1 MSLASVSRG
10 HAVVAAA
17 ICLALTS
24 VAWADEAGRSGAGV
38 TSAANAGTQAT
49 GPLLVCVE
57 GEAEG
62 FDKASLQESLAREL
76 GRQVT
81 LTDDAA
87 AAAVRVHLTGAA
99 HAEVRFTTASGE
111 QLSRTVDLP
120 PDRKRA
126 VQVVSWLTVNLVR
139 DEATELLDQL
149 RARRKGEAEAR
160 AVEQAAADKALADK
174 VAADKVAADKAAADK
189 AAAEATP
196 QPAAPE
202 SEPGPPN
209 DGLLRDSLHS
219 FDAALITPF
228 SLIPDSPK
236 RELRLQFA
244 LAYGDS
250 GGIDGLTASLGA
262 LRVRQNLLGIALG
275 AGAVF
280 VGGNARGVI
289 AAIGYAQLDNNLE
302 GVLFGT
308 GGAMQRGGRAKG
320 VVASAGGALAND
332 VEGALLG
339 AGFATSKSLRG
350 IGMSAGAT
358 IIRGPSEGVLIG
370 AGVNWSA
377 AHRGI
382 EVSAGVNT
390 ARDLLGVAVA
400 PINVHRRV
408 KGLQLGIINVAEEVD
423 AAIGIISVVKNG
435 RVQPLL
441 WTSVD
446 GSAHLAIKSVAGL
459 AFTQLGAGVDLA
471 SEKLSYDG
479 GIGLHLVLGKG
490 FFLEPGVHY
499 TALLATGDSSSAPDQ
514 QRLTYLAELGWR
526 AGEKL
531 DLLVGAGARHT
542 VIGGSASAFSPEA
555 RVGIGFF

>member
-17 ICLALTS
+17 VCLALTS
-24 VAWADEAGRSGAGV
+24 MAWADEAGS
-38 TSAANAGTQAT
+38 NAGSVTGPPIASTQPT
-49 GPLLVCVE
+49 GPLLVFVE
-57 GEAEG
+57 GQAEG

-76 GRQVT
+76 GREVT
-81 LTDDAA
+81 LIDDAA
-87 AAAVRVHLTGAA
+87 AAAVRVHLAGA
-99 HAEVRFTTASGE
+99 HAEVQFTSASGE
-111 QLSRTVDLP
+111 QLSRSVDLP

-139 DEATELLDQL
+139 DEATELLDEL

-160 AVEQAAADKALADK
+160 AAEQAAADKALADK
-174 VAADKVAADKAAADK
+174 AAADKAAADK
-189 AAAEATP
+189 AAAEAARPKLT
-196 QPAAPE
+196 AT
-202 SEPGPPN
+202 SEPKRPN
-209 DGLLRDSLHS
+209 DGLLRDPLHS
-219 FDAALITPF
+219 FDATLVTPF
-228 SLIPDSPK
+228 SLVPDSPK
-236 RELRLQFA
+236 RELRLQLA

-250 GGIDGLTASLGA
+250 GGLDGLAASLGA
-262 LRVRQNLLGIALG
+262 LRVRQDLLGIAVG
-275 AGAVF
+275 VGAVF

-289 AAIGYAQLDNNLE
+289 ATVGYAQLDNDLE
-302 GVLFGT
+302 GILLGT
-308 GGAMQRGGRAKG
+308 GGALQRGGRAKG

-339 AGFATSKSLRG
+339 GGFATSKSLRG
-350 IGMSAGAT
+350 IGMSAGAN

-382 EVSAGVNT
+382 EVSGGVNT
-390 ARDLLGVAVA
+390 ARDLAGVAIA

-408 KGLQLGIINVAEEVD
+408 KGLQVGIINVAEEVD
-423 AAIGIISVVKNG
+423 AAIGLISVVKNG

-441 WTSVD
+441 WTSID
-446 GSAHLAIKSVAGL
+446 GSVHLAIKSVAGL

-479 GIGLHLVLGKG
+479 GIGLHLLLGKG

-499 TALLATGDSSSAPDQ
+499 TALLATTDASGAPDQ
-514 QRLTYLAELGWR
+514 QRLLYLAELGWR
-526 AGEKL
+526 VGEKL

-542 VIGGSASAFSPEA
+542 VIGGSPAAFSPEA